1 MFPLPLPGPWEHR
14 VHVFVYPMKFSS
26 ERIAPGAVH
35 RIRIT
40 S

>member
-1 MFPLPLPGPWEHR
+1 
-14 VHVFVYPMKFSS
+14 MKFSS

-40 S
+40 SWAGGFRASLPGAARE